1 MVFSR
6 RILTRT
12 YSDYTRYRPFL
23 REDFRFR
30 CAYCLRNEFFVG
42 GEAGCVMDHHR
53 PQGGPYGRPDLV
65 SVYENLYWCCNECNS
80 LKGDTWPSPQQYAAG
95 QRFLDPCQPDGDH
108 ELHWRVEADGTLTP
122 LTDVGEYTI
131 AHLVLDREGLVY
143 HRRRRIGWEREFAAL
158 VETLESWELEPMVQA
173 AVEARL
179 EELHSWIEPPTFDR
193 PKTRCNLP

>member
-1 MVFSR
+1 MVFPR

-80 LKGDTWPSPQQYAAG
+80 LKGDTWPSPLQYAAG
-95 QRFLDPCQPDGDH
+95 RRFLDPCQPDGDH
-108 ELHWRVEADGTLTP
+108 ELHWRVEEDGTLTP

-131 AHLVLDREGLVY
+131 AHLVLDRAGLVY

-158 VETLESWELEPMVQA
+158 LETLESWELEPVVQA

-179 EELHSWIEPPTFDR
+179 EELRSWIEPPIFDR
-193 PKTRCNLP
+193 ARR